1 MSSILYLRR
10 QFLNMELLTTII
22 RIVLGLVLII
32 FPVNALFIKAFKP
45 KMVDRAQL
53 VMDTF
58 RDTGYLLY
66 FIQWTEL
73 VIGILLLTGY
83 FTPLALIILMPISI
97 NILLFHIFL
106 SPPILGP
113 GLFIF
118 LMNTFLIWAYRAEY
132 LNLLNP

>member
-1 MSSILYLRR
+1 MVTA
-10 QFLNMELLTTII
+10 TTIV
-22 RIVLGLVLII
+22 RILLGLIMVV
-32 FPVNALFIKAFKP
+32 FPVNALFIKAIKP
-45 KMVDRAQL
+45 KMPEKAQF

-58 RDTGYLLY
+58 RDTGYLLH
-66 FIQWTEL
+66 FIQGTEL

-97 NILLFHIFL
+97 NILFFHIFL
-106 SPPILGP
+106 APPVIGP

-118 LMNTFLIWAYRAEY
+118 LMNAFLMSSYRTEY

>member
-1 MSSILYLRR
+1 MDTV
-10 QFLNMELLTTII
+10 TTIV
-22 RIVLGLVLII
+22 RILLGLIMVV

-45 KMVDRAQL
+45 KMAEKAQL

-66 FIQWTEL
+66 FIQGTEL
-73 VIGILLLTGY
+73 VVGILLLTGY
-83 FTPLALIILMPISI
+83 FTPLVLLILIPISI

-106 SPPILGP
+106 APPVFGP

-118 LMNTFLIWAYRAEY
+118 LMNAFLMWSYRAEY
-132 LNLLNP
+132 LNLLNS